1 MGCDFLK
8 NEKVIGSVIFLI
20 ISGLFFVL
28 SMDFPTVAVTT
39 DVGPAFMPRMYTVFL
54 ALLSI
59 VLLIQG
65 IKEKIKKEKYSITN
79 YENIGLVLI
88 IMALTVVYVFLIP
101 YLGFYLVSLIF
112 IITFLFIS
120 RVKKLWT
127 ILFVSI
133 FTNVFVFVFFEKLLA
148 VPIPVGMLFS

>member
-1 MGCDFLK
+1 GCDFFK
-8 NEKVIGSVIFLI
+8 NEMVIGSVIFLI

-28 SMDFPTVAVTT
+28 SMDFPTVVATT

-65 IKEKIKKEKYSITN
+65 IRENIKKEKSSITN

-88 IMALTVVYVFLIP
+88 IMTLTVVYVFLIP

-120 RVKKLWT
+120 RVKKLLP

-133 FTNVFVFVFFEKLLA
+133 FTYRK
-148 VPIPVGMLFS
+148 

>member
-1 MGCDFLK
+1 F
-8 NEKVIGSVIFLI
+8 EKRKGDWKRY
-20 ISGLFFVL
+20 ISYHIRAFFVL